1 MYIVVRSVIH
11 NACQFIAANLSK
23 GADSGN
29 VEKGNVNKDE
39 QPKSEDDVQDTPK
52 HIHTEVPQHEK
63 MRQGVEGCASMK
75 YQLQYTVVSLCI
87 CVCVLNCL
95 INT

>member
-11 NACQFIAANLSK
+11 NVCQFIAANLSK

-39 QPKSEDDVQDTPK
+39 QPKREDDVQDTPK
-52 HIHTEVPQHEK
+52 HVHTEVPEHEK
-63 MRQGVEGCASMK
+63 MWHGEEGCASMK
-75 YQLQYTVVSLCI
+75 YQLQCTVVSMCI
-87 CVCVLNCL
+87 
-95 INT
+95 